1 MSLTIDEAVEVD
13 PQKLVPKDKFEF
25 VKVLG
30 KGAFG
35 IVLYCRCKHLENL
48 DVAVKVRAIRPDIA
62 ERLYGYGKTTQ
73 ESVMREGLLCKLSQ
87 KNPYMPTIFWADAI
101 EDRIFYIV
109 EELIRGVTL
118 DEYII
123 KQNPSCKQ
131 IESVMRDTIAGLA
144 IAHNDTVVHNDF
156 KPSNIMVDTYGR
168 GKIIDF
174 NTFSRDGY
182 ETFLTGS
189 FPYRAPETFD
199 TDYHTKPTTD
209 TWAIG
214 VTLYQALTGEL
225 PFQADITDWKDLSPE
240 KLEHQKELLRWR
252 IRNQDVFPPQLINS
266 EIGNDTAQLLEKALN
281 KNPKERYQ
289 NAEQMQ
295 RNWLWL
301 KHKNKAYAAAAAL
314 ATAAITLGTKI

>member
-1 MSLTIDEAVEVD
+1 MSLTIDEAIEVD
-13 PQKLVPKDKFEF
+13 PRELIPKDKFEF

-35 IVLYCRCKHLENL
+35 IVLHCRCESLGNL

-62 ERLYGYGKTTQ
+62 ERLYGYRRTPQ

-87 KNPYMPTIFWADAI
+87 KNPHMPTIYWADAI

-109 EELIRGVTL
+109 EELIQGVTL
-118 DEYII
+118 DQYL
-123 KQNPSCKQ
+123 KKNPSSPQ
-131 IESVMRDTIAGLA
+131 ICSVMEDTIEGLA
-144 IAHNDTVVHNDF
+144 MAHNEDIVHNDF
-156 KPSNIMVDTYGR
+156 KPSNIMVDTKGR

-174 NTFSRDGY
+174 NIFARRGY
-182 ETFLTGS
+182 KVFLTGS

-199 TDYHTKPTTD
+199 TDYRPQPTTD
-209 TWAIG
+209 TWAVGI
-214 VTLYQALTGEL
+214 TLYQALTGEL
-225 PFQADITDWKDLSPE
+225 PFQSDITDWNNLPPE
-240 KLEHQKELLRWR
+240 KIEHQKELLRWR
-252 IRNQDVFPPQLINS
+252 IRNQDVSPPQLINS

-295 RNWLWL
+295 RNWSWL
-301 KHKNKAYAAAAAL
+301 RHKYKLYATLAAL
-314 ATAAITLGTKI
+314 GTAAVALSTKI